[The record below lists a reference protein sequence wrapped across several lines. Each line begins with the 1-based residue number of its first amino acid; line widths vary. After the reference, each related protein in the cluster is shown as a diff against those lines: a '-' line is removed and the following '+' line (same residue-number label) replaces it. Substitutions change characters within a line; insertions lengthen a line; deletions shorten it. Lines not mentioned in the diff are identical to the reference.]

1 MQNGKRSAVKM
12 TWQEFQEW
20 QSWDEFPEV
29 ANNPPLTVDVMF
41 FYENTVYYIESGYNQ
56 YHIFKYYFYDR
67 DWREIYSNNNFLEL
81 LTTPIDLFHGK
92 SFRTVI
98 NELDFD
104 M

>member
-1 MQNGKRSAVKM
+1 MQNGKRSTVKM

-20 QSWDEFPEV
+20 QSWDEFPEL

-41 FYENTVYYIESGYNQ
+41 FYKENKYYIVGDYGQ
-56 YHIFKYYFYDR
+56 YHFYDES
-67 DWREIYSNNNFLEL
+67 WKAKYSNKNFLKL

-98 NELDFD
+98 SELDFD